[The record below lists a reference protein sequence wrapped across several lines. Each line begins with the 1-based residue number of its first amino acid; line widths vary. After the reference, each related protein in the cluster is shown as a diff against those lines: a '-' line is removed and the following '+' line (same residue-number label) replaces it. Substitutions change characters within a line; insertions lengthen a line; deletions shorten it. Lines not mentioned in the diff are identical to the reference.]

1 MMRLVTIID
10 QQLFYSLIIEQTH
23 FLTFLRSIKT
33 VKLLNL
39 YKSIVFR
46 LVGQE
51 TQTVNPI

>member
-1 MMRLVTIID
+1 MRLETIIG
-10 QQLFYSLIIEQTH
+10 QQLFHSLIIEQTH